1 VIWQQLTVDADVT
14 ATVED
19 ATTADAVEI

>member
-1 VIWQQLTVDADVT
+1 VILQQLTVDADVT

-19 ATTADAVEI
+19 ATADAVEI